1 VDPQQQEG
9 HIFPSFLPDGRHY
22 LYLRVERAAPD
33 RSGIYLAEVGKAAIG
48 GKPLIATG
56 FPAAFVPSVD
66 RGPGVIVFA
75 RDGRLFGQR
84 FDEKALRLL
93 NAPTQ
98 LADHIG
104 SYLDFAYFAASSSTL
119 VYRAPE
125 PPSQLTWLERDGR
138 VVERL
143 GDPQHVAGLALAPS
157 GNRVL
162 FARHAPQSVVDQ
174 DLWLLDGA
182 PPMPARRLTF
192 APTLEFWPVWAGND
206 RFVYG
211 GGGGRAGVYQQA
223 IGGERELLFKT
234 EGDGFP
240 TSAVGDGDAVVFT
253 TFRRPGK
260 GADIWLWSAAG
271 PPEGTPLVARELD
284 QTHAQLSPDGNW
296 IAYVSNE
303 TGRNEVYLATFQFD
317 RTTGRAAVAEG
328 MRVTAAGGFAPRWR
342 RDGRELFFLSS
353 DGWVMSLRVDANG
366 ARLPT
371 TGERLFAV
379 TTVGVEWGVSADGRR
394 FLFAIPTQPSPPLNV
409 ITGWQAL
416 IPE

>member
-1 VDPQQQEG
+1 M
-9 HIFPSFLPDGRHY
+9 
-22 LYLRVERAAPD
+22 
-33 RSGIYLAEVGKAAIG
+33 
-48 GKPLIATG
+48 
-56 FPAAFVPSVD
+56 
-66 RGPGVIVFA
+66 IVFA

-104 SYLDFAYFAASSSTL
+104 SYLDFAYFAASPRTL

-125 PPSQLTWLERDGR
+125 PPSQLTWFEKDGR

-182 PPMPARRLTF
+182 PPMPARRVTF

-211 GGGGRAGVYQQA
+211 GGGGRAGVYRQA

-234 EGDGFP
+234 GSGMGSRRAQSAMATRSYSRHFDVP
-240 TSAVGDGDAVVFT
+240 AKARTSGCGQRPVLPKA
-253 TFRRPGK
+253 RRSLPVSSTRRTRSCPLTAIGSRTSRMK
-260 GADIWLWSAAG
+260 PAG
-271 PPEGTPLVARELD
+271 TRCTLLAFSS
-284 QTHAQLSPDGNW
+284 TAQ
-296 IAYVSNE
+296 
-303 TGRNEVYLATFQFD
+303 R
-317 RTTGRAAVAEG
+317 
-328 MRVTAAGGFAPRWR
+328 
-342 RDGRELFFLSS
+342 
-353 DGWVMSLRVDANG
+353 G
-366 ARLPT
+366 AR
-371 TGERLFAV
+371 R
-379 TTVGVEWGVSADGRR
+379 
-394 FLFAIPTQPSPPLNV
+394 
-409 ITGWQAL
+409 
-416 IPE
+416 